1 VRLVKYILRKGAYE
15 IKSLQIA
22 KIMANEDF
30 QNYLQAAQQIVA
42 NSVSQSTLTQVNN
55 LRSKRIL
62 NEVRIILVSK
72 MLEIV
77 ARILQHP
84 LHPRT

>member
-1 VRLVKYILRKGAYE
+1 MRLVKYILRKGAYE

>member
-1 VRLVKYILRKGAYE
+1 
-15 IKSLQIA
+15 
-22 KIMANEDF
+22 MANEDF

-42 NSVSQSTLTQVNN
+42 NSVSQSTLTQVYN
-55 LRSKRIL
+55 LSSKRIL
-62 NEVRIILVSK
+62 IEVRIILVSK